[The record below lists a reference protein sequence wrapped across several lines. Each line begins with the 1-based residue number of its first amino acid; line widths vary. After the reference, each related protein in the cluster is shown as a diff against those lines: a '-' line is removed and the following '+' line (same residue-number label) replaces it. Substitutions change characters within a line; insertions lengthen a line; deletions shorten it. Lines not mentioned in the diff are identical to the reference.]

1 MLAHLSVHNVVDNL
15 FVQGMVLQVGLWLT
29 LAQIRLKSKNDWS
42 TVLSA
47 LQSLPI
53 SEANR
58 REVKRFVKFAMVG
71 TAGMITHL
79 TIWPTSLTLGLHF
92 PDALANAI
100 GFVVAVVQNYFLN
113 YRWTFGD
120 RRYTTTK
127 SRWLQ
132 VSQFAIVSVVGLGI
146 NAIVREIV
154 SYIMHPIWLSL
165 LPDVMVAEV
174 INYNFSI
181 AAAIGVVLFWNFAIN
196 RLWTFRNT

>member
-1 MLAHLSVHNVVDNL
+1 
-15 FVQGMVLQVGLWLT
+15 
-29 LAQIRLKSKNDWS
+29 
-42 TVLSA
+42 LSA

-79 TIWPTSLTLGLHF
+79 TLANIFNFGLHF
-92 PDALANAI
+92 PDGLANAI
-100 GFVVAVVQNYFLN
+100 GFIAAVLQNYLLN

-120 RRYTTTK
+120 HRDTTTK

-132 VSQFAIVSVVGLGI
+132 VSQFAIVSVIGLGI
-146 NAIVREIV
+146 NTLVRELV
-154 SYIMHPIWLSL
+154 SWIMHPIWQSL
-165 LPDVMVAEV
+165 VPNAVLAEV

-181 AAAIGVVLFWNFAIN
+181 AAAIAVVLFWNFAVN
-196 RLWTFRNT
+196 RLWTFRNS

>member
-1 MLAHLSVHNVVDNL
+1 M
-15 FVQGMVLQVGLWLT
+15 
-29 LAQIRLKSKNDWS
+29 
-42 TVLSA
+42 LSA

-71 TAGMITHL
+71 AAGMITHL
-79 TIWPTSLTLGLHF
+79 TLANIFNFGLHF

-100 GFVVAVVQNYFLN
+100 GFVVAVIQNYFLN

-120 RRYTTTK
+120 HRDTTTK

-132 VSQFAIVSVVGLGI
+132 VSQFTIVSVVGLGI

>member
-1 MLAHLSVHNVVDNL
+1 M
-15 FVQGMVLQVGLWLT
+15 
-29 LAQIRLKSKNDWS
+29 
-42 TVLSA
+42 SA

-79 TIWPTSLTLGLHF
+79 TLANIFNFGLHF
-92 PDALANAI
+92 PDAAANAI
-100 GFVVAVVQNYFLN
+100 GFITAVFQNYFLN

-120 RRYTTTK
+120 HRYTTTK

-132 VSQFAIVSVVGLGI
+132 VSQFAVVSFIGLGI
-146 NAIVREIV
+146 NTIVREIV
-154 SYIMHPIWLSL
+154 SYFMHPLWLSL
-165 LPDVMVAEV
+165 LHDSAIAEV

-181 AAAIGVVLFWNFAIN
+181 AAAIGVVLFWNFVVN
-196 RLWTFRNT
+196 RLWTFRK

>member
-1 MLAHLSVHNVVDNL
+1 
-15 FVQGMVLQVGLWLT
+15 
-29 LAQIRLKSKNDWS
+29 
-42 TVLSA
+42 
-47 LQSLPI
+47 
-53 SEANR
+53 
-58 REVKRFVKFAMVG
+58 MVG
-71 TAGMITHL
+71 AAGMITHL
-79 TIWPTSLTLGLHF
+79 TLANIFNFGLHF

-132 VSQFAIVSVVGLGI
+132 VSQFAIVSIVGLGI

-154 SYIMHPIWLSL
+154 SYFMHPIWLSL
-165 LPDVMVAEV
+165 LPDPMVAEV

-196 RLWTFRNT
+196 RLWTFRNS

>member
-1 MLAHLSVHNVVDNL
+1 M
-15 FVQGMVLQVGLWLT
+15 
-29 LAQIRLKSKNDWS
+29 
-42 TVLSA
+42 SA

-53 SEANR
+53 SETNR

-71 TAGMITHL
+71 AAGMITHL
-79 TIWPTSLTLGLHF
+79 TLANIFNFGLHF

-132 VSQFAIVSVVGLGI
+132 VSQFAIVSIVGLGI

-154 SYIMHPIWLSL
+154 SYFMHPIWLSL
-165 LPDVMVAEV
+165 LPDPMVAEV

-196 RLWTFRNT
+196 RLWTFRNS

>member
-1 MLAHLSVHNVVDNL
+1 ME
-15 FVQGMVLQVGLWLT
+15 FG
-29 LAQIRLKSKNDWS
+29 
-42 TVLSA
+42 LSA

-79 TIWPTSLTLGLHF
+79 TLANIFNFGLHF

-100 GFVVAVVQNYFLN
+100 GFIIAVFQNYFLN

-132 VSQFAIVSVVGLGI
+132 VSQFALVSFVGLGI
-146 NAIVREIV
+146 NAVVRELV
-154 SYIMHPIWLSL
+154 SYIMHPIWLSVL
-165 LPDVMVAEV
+165 HDPVVAEI

-196 RLWTFRNT
+196 RLWTFRK

>member
-1 MLAHLSVHNVVDNL
+1 M
-15 FVQGMVLQVGLWLT
+15 
-29 LAQIRLKSKNDWS
+29 
-42 TVLSA
+42 SA

-71 TAGMITHL
+71 AAGMVTHL
-79 TIWPTSLTLGLHF
+79 TLANIFNFGLHF

-100 GFVVAVVQNYFLN
+100 GFITAVFQNYFLN

-132 VSQFAIVSVVGLGI
+132 VSQFALVSFIGLGI

-154 SYIMHPIWLSL
+154 SYVMHPIWLSVL
-165 LPDVMVAEV
+165 DNPVIAEV

-181 AAAIGVVLFWNFAIN
+181 AVAIGVVLFWNFAIN
-196 RLWTFRNT
+196 RLWTFRNS

>member
-1 MLAHLSVHNVVDNL
+1 
-15 FVQGMVLQVGLWLT
+15 
-29 LAQIRLKSKNDWS
+29 
-42 TVLSA
+42 VLSA

-53 SEANR
+53 SETNR

-71 TAGMITHL
+71 AAGMITHL
-79 TIWPTSLTLGLHF
+79 TLANIFNFGLHF

-132 VSQFAIVSVVGLGI
+132 VSQFAIVSIVGLGI

-154 SYIMHPIWLSL
+154 SYFMHPIWLSL
-165 LPDVMVAEV
+165 LPDPMVAEV

-196 RLWTFRNT
+196 RLWTFRNS

>member
-1 MLAHLSVHNVVDNL
+1 M
-15 FVQGMVLQVGLWLT
+15 
-29 LAQIRLKSKNDWS
+29 
-42 TVLSA
+42 LSA

-53 SEANR
+53 SETNR

-79 TIWPTSLTLGLHF
+79 TLANIFNFGFHF

-146 NAIVREIV
+146 NAVVREIV

-196 RLWTFRNT
+196 RLWTFRNS

>member
-1 MLAHLSVHNVVDNL
+1 
-15 FVQGMVLQVGLWLT
+15 
-29 LAQIRLKSKNDWS
+29 
-42 TVLSA
+42 LSA

-53 SEANR
+53 SETNR

-79 TIWPTSLTLGLHF
+79 TLANIFNFGFHF
-92 PDALANAI
+92 PDAVANAI
-100 GFVVAVVQNYFLN
+100 GFIAAVFQNYFLN

-132 VSQFAIVSVVGLGI
+132 ISQFTIVSVIGLGI
-146 NAIVREIV
+146 NTIVREIV
-154 SYIMHPIWLSL
+154 SYVMHPIWLSVL
-165 LPDVMVAEV
+165 NDGAVAEV

-181 AAAIGVVLFWNFAIN
+181 AAAIGVVLFWNFVVN
-196 RLWTFRNT
+196 RLWTFRNS

>member
-1 MLAHLSVHNVVDNL
+1 M
-15 FVQGMVLQVGLWLT
+15 
-29 LAQIRLKSKNDWS
+29 
-42 TVLSA
+42 LSA

-53 SEANR
+53 SETNR

-71 TAGMITHL
+71 AAGMITHL
-79 TIWPTSLTLGLHF
+79 TLANIFNFGLHF

-132 VSQFAIVSVVGLGI
+132 VSQFAIVSIVGLGI

-154 SYIMHPIWLSL
+154 SYFMHPIWLSL
-165 LPDVMVAEV
+165 LPDPMVAEV

-196 RLWTFRNT
+196 RLWTFRNS